1 MRIALRL
8 LIVALA
14 CALAYLHWL
23 LPARVERGI
32 NVKLAVELPVVSE
45 QAQQLHDSL
54 FIADLH
60 ADSLLWKRDLSRASD
75 TGHLDLPRLQAGNV
89 GLQVFSATTKSPKNQ
104 NYTQNDADSDRI
116 TLLAMASFWPPRT
129 WNSLYE
135 RAAYQLDKLHALAA
149 TDALTVV
156 TNRASFRELLRQR
169 EAGEQIVG
177 GLYLI
182 EGAHPLE
189 GDLDKLD
196 RLYNRGLRIVG
207 LTHFF
212 DNETGGSLHGIS
224 GEGLTEFGRAVVL
237 RANELGMIIDIAHA
251 SPVMAREVLALSSQ
265 PVILSHGGIKSACD
279 TARNFDDELMQEL
292 ARRGGLVGIG
302 YWRGAVC
309 DPTPAGVVRSIRRA
323 IDLMGIEHVA
333 LGSDYDGAVAVSF
346 DASELAVLTETMLR
360 AGFSEREI
368 RLVMGDNVRRFL
380 LENLPE

>member
-8 LIVALA
+8 LIVALV
-14 CALAYLHWL
+14 CALAYLHWF

-32 NVKLAVELPVVSE
+32 NVKLDLELPAVSE
-45 QAQQLHDSL
+45 QAQQLHDTL
-54 FIADLH
+54 FVADLH

-75 TGHLDLPRLQAGNV
+75 VGHLDLPRLRQGNV
-89 GLQVFSATTKSPKNQ
+89 ALQVFSATTKSPKNQ

-135 RAAYQLDKLHALAA
+135 RAAYQLDKLHALA
-149 TDALTVV
+149 DDNALTLV
-156 TNRASFRELLRQR
+156 TDRASFRELLRRR
-169 EAGEQIVG
+169 EAGEPLVG

-189 GDLDKLD
+189 GRLDNLD
-196 RLYNRGLRIVG
+196 RLYEQGLRIVG

-224 GEGLTEFGRAVVL
+224 GEGLTEFGRAVVQ

-251 SPVMAREVLALSSQ
+251 SPAMAREVLELSSQ
-265 PVILSHGGIKSACD
+265 PVVLSHGGIKSACD
-279 TARNFDDELMQEL
+279 TERNFDDEIMREL

-323 IDLMGIEHVA
+323 IEVMGIEHVA

-346 DASELAVLTETMLR
+346 DTSQLAVLTETMLR

>member
-8 LIVALA
+8 LIAVLA
-14 CALAYLHWL
+14 CALVYLHWF
-23 LPARVERGI
+23 LPAQVERGI
-32 NVKLAVELPVVSE
+32 NVKLALDLPTVSE
-45 QAQQLHDSL
+45 EAQQLHDTL

-75 TGHLDLPRLQAGNV
+75 VGHVDLPRLRQGNV
-89 GLQVFSATTKSPKNQ
+89 TLQVFSATTKSPKNQ
-104 NYTQNDADSDRI
+104 NYTRNDADSDRI
-116 TLLAMASFWPPRT
+116 TLLAVASFWPPRT

-135 RAAYQLDKLHALAA
+135 RAAYQLEKLHELAA
-149 TDALTVV
+149 TDALTLI
-156 TNRASFRELLRQR
+156 TDQASFRDLLRRR
-169 EAGEQIVG
+169 EAGEQTVG

-196 RLYNRGLRIVG
+196 RLYDRGLRIVG

-224 GEGLTEFGRAVVL
+224 GEGLTEFGRAVVR
-237 RANELGMIIDIAHA
+237 RANELDMIIDIAHA
-251 SPVMAREVLALSSQ
+251 SPAMAREVLELSTQ
-265 PVILSHGGIKSACD
+265 PVILSHGGVKSACD
-279 TARNFDDELMQEL
+279 TARNFDDELMREL
-292 ARRGGLVGIG
+292 ARRGGLLGVG

-309 DPTPAGVVRSIRRA
+309 DPTPAGVVRSIRHA

-346 DASELAVLTETMLR
+346 DTSQLAVVTEAMLR